1 MRKRILSLLLC
12 LIMALSLVP
21 VDAFA
26 IGYTEGDIPGTTGTG
41 TKDDP
46 VAVDTFYELRN
57 AMSNYDVYYI
67 RVDADINL
75 RASSDTEYQRG
86 DIIGQRGEKHLQL
99 DHDVTYVGNYI
110 NTFIG
115 NQNPVQYL
123 IATNSYDLTLTGT
136 GTLTGEFNRPSRA
149 AYCSVIYGAG
159 TTTIDGPTIVGTSSD
174 SISYGLAV
182 TKHSGKLVVISGTL
196 KSYAT
201 YPWINDEPS
210 TYQAYSD
217 YPLLPVVELYG
228 NATFDISGGTFI
240 SEIDPTC
247 KKLTEREF
255 YYSEK
260 DFGIKICENV
270 HPVALDVTDGPQ
282 GTITGGVFYNGIEKT
297 VRYPVYGTYETVP
310 VDFSNYVDTTKY
322 NVITE
327 GNVTRV
333 ESKQPAD
340 LTVTASVDPSD
351 YSATAT
357 WNAIPNTDYY
367 EVRLMRYDPK
377 ERTYLQS
384 GTLKKVSSGTSCTFG
399 PDYFAQSN
407 IVGNDDWEVTVYA
420 YSVGGSR
427 IANGVSTNFSV
438 NMPRLAEPAPVM
450 DPNGTVHWP
459 AVSGATEYTAVLKD
473 QKLNTVASTVVNR
486 TSFDFSDYT
495 ADGNVYRCYVSAVD
509 ANNRHLASYTGSTE
523 WVTCHPGEFL
533 GIWIGSTPVTSEN
546 RYDVLHDGGSVQFL
560 SNGEAY
566 NEDLHGNTLVLN
578 NLNLTNPT
586 YHTNADGHRAMLT
599 IADDIAVVLIGE
611 NIIHPPKNGEI
622 FWEDDLGSLDGV
634 YIGQNM
640 YVSFYGSGRLDVS
653 VSRNN
658 SALFSDNSTVMLNDN
673 VTMRL
678 SGKYGFNS
686 AFSGIEVPW
695 LELYDNSKLYAYG
708 LRDDNDRD
716 GLAINCPNITL
727 GDNAYLYAEYEWNQ
741 QAVDTWDSN
750 YKELSSTVLTIRGI
764 RNQIGMVNTE
774 WETLNSINTGSA
786 DDEGKFRA
794 LEIQAG
800 KPSVLL
806 GDVNNDGVV
815 TDADAVYLLYYTFFG
830 DGEYPVNQPCDFN
843 GDGAVTDADAVYLL
857 YYTFFGAEEY
867 PLH

>member
-1 MRKRILSLLLC
+1 MKKRILGFVLC
-12 LIMALSLVP
+12 LIMVLSLLP
-21 VDAFA
+21 
-26 IGYTEGDIPGTTGTG
+26 
-41 TKDDP
+41 
-46 VAVDTFYELRN
+46 VDTFAEVFNGNLSGNGNKDGLNWNMRLDENGVLYWDN
-57 AMSNYDVYYI
+57 ATPAPHEIQLYLNGKAAGGNMNATGTSWDIKSYMDSNRRESGQYSLQIDSNSNQQSERVIYYYTSPLSKLP
-67 RVDADINL
+67 APTNL
-75 RASSDTEYQRG
+75 RWG
-86 DIIGQRGEKHLQL
+86 
-99 DHDVTYVGNYI
+99 
-110 NTFIG
+110 
-115 NQNPVQYL
+115 
-123 IATNSYDLTLTGT
+123 GT
-136 GTLTGEFNRPSRA
+136 DGKTAMWDAVPGA
-149 AYCSVIYGAG
+149 AKYEIYTYGANG
-159 TTTIDGPTIVGTSSD
+159 KELNHGRSTDTTWYMGVLAADGMWFTVKAVGD
-174 SISYGLAV
+174 S
-182 TKHSGKLVVISGTL
+182 THR
-196 KSYAT
+196 
-201 YPWINDEPS
+201 D
-210 TYQAYSD
+210 
-217 YPLLPVVELYG
+217 
-228 NATFDISGGTFI
+228 
-240 SEIDPTC
+240 SEIA
-247 KKLTEREF
+247 E
-255 YYSEK
+255 
-260 DFGIKICENV
+260 
-270 HPVALDVTDGPQ
+270 GP
-282 GTITGGVFYNGIEKT
+282 
-297 VRYPVYGTYETVP
+297 
-310 VDFSNYVDTTKY
+310 KY
-322 NVITE
+322 
-327 GNVTRV
+327 
-333 ESKQPAD
+333 AD
-340 LTVTASVDPSD
+340 
-351 YSATAT
+351 
-357 WNAIPNTDYY
+357 
-367 EVRLMRYDPK
+367 K
-377 ERTYLQS
+377 
-384 GTLKKVSSGTSCTFG
+384 
-399 PDYFAQSN
+399 
-407 IVGNDDWEVTVYA
+407 
-420 YSVGGSR
+420 
-427 IANGVSTNFSV
+427 
-438 NMPRLAEPAPVM
+438 
-450 DPNGTVHWP
+450 
-459 AVSGATEYTAVLKD
+459 
-473 QKLNTVASTVVNR
+473 
-486 TSFDFSDYT
+486 
-495 ADGNVYRCYVSAVD
+495 
-509 ANNRHLASYTGSTE
+509 
-523 WVTCHPGEFL
+523 FL
-533 GIWIGSTPVTSEN
+533 GIWIGSTPVTTAN
-546 RYDVLHDGGSVQFL
+546 RFDVLNDGGSVMFL
-560 SNGEAY
+560 PNGEAY
-566 NEDLHGNTLVLN
+566 NEDLHGDTLVLN

-599 IADDIAVVLIGE
+599 IANDIAVVLIGE

-622 FWEDDLGSLDGV
+622 FGEDDLGSLDGV